1 MNSRKKGILFAGM
14 ILAAAS
20 TFGAYAQTAGT
31 ESRQTENFEN
41 QVTAGTGLSNYT
53 PSEHPGATQSA
64 NTESA
69 QDEAFE
75 NQLSAGT
82 VANYTASEHSGV
94 ATTQSPKTESA
105 QEEAFENQLSAG
117 TVSSY
122 TASEHSGTNR

>member
-1 MNSRKKGILFAGM
+1 MNSRKKSILFAGM

-20 TFGAYAQTAGT
+20 TFGAYAQSAGS

-41 QVTAGTGLSNYT
+41 QVTAGTGLNNYT
-53 PSEHPGATQSA
+53 PSEHPGVST
-64 NTESA
+64 
-69 QDEAFE
+69 
-75 NQLSAGT
+75 
-82 VANYTASEHSGV
+82 TA
-94 ATTQSPKTESA
+94 SPKTESA